1 MTIEEKNTRNWI
13 EQNYRDDN
21 EADWNDPDR
30 FQQKINLPSALKLI
44 QLPLKNNQCNCFVFA
59 FGLDEDKEFL
69 PDRGL
74 LGFGSYVQKLIENEV
89 LLPSFNPVPN
99 DYIIYKNGLD
109 ITHAGIVK
117 NKEMV
122 ISKWKFGPIIEH
134 STFAVDPRYGLDIS
148 YYKKTD
154 PNKIKEGLRK
164 MRDHFYRNLENN
176 SNRDGLVI

>member
-69 PDRGL
+69 FSCGL
-74 LGFGSYVQKLIENEV
+74 LGFGTNVQKLIEDKV
-89 LLPSFNPVPN
+89 LLPSFEPISG
-99 DYIIYKNGLD
+99 DYIIYKNDLD

-117 NKEMV
+117 NKEIV
-122 ISKWKFGPIIEH
+122 VSKWKFGPIIEH

-154 PNKIKEGLRK
+154 PNKIKKGLRK
-164 MRDHFYRNLENN
+164 ICDQSYADLIRRN
-176 SNRDGLVI
+176 S